1 MSYIEIKNLTKSY
14 GDNVVLKDLSLKM
27 KEGTLNTLL
36 GPSGSGK
43 STLLRSIAGLEAIDS
58 GQVIIDGRDVTNA
71 EPKDRNLG
79 MVFQHYALFP
89 NLNVLDNVK
98 FGLNIKGRESAEE
111 IEQRAQKMVHLVG
124 LSGKEKSYPKELSGG
139 QQQRVALA
147 RSLVT
152 EPDVLLLD
160 EPLSALDAQIRL
172 ELRQQIKEIQQELGI
187 TVILVTHDQE
197 EAMTMSEKIF
207 VMDNGNIEQEG
218 SPSEIYRHPIS
229 TFVADFIGSHN
240 LYTQEQF
247 KKITGEEGPEARLLA
262 IRPETLTGI
271 LPDTDY
277 YTIPVMVK
285 RSSMLGSVLRFFLE
299 VHGEEII
306 MDQLNRSMYFRAEGS
321 KFNLYLPKED
331 LISIH

>member
-1 MSYIEIKNLTKSY
+1 MPYIEIKRLTKSY
-14 GDNVVLKDLSLKM
+14 GENTVLKDLSLEM

-43 STLLRSIAGLEAIDS
+43 STLLRSIAGLEDIDE
-58 GQVIIDGRDVTNA
+58 GQVIIDGKDITEL
-71 EPKDRNLG
+71 EPRERNLG

-89 NLNVLDNVK
+89 NMNVLDNVK
-98 FGLNIKGRESAEE
+98 FGLDMKG
-111 IEQRAQKMVHLVG
+111 IRADEKNRRAKEMIQLVG
-124 LSGKEKSYPKELSGG
+124 LSEKEEAYPKELSGG

-160 EPLSALDAQIRL
+160 EPLSALDAQIRI
-172 ELRQQIKEIQQELGI
+172 ELRQQIKDIQQKLGI
-187 TVILVTHDQE
+187 TIILVTHDQE

-207 VMDNGNIEQEG
+207 VMESGNIEQEG
-218 SPSEIYRHPIS
+218 SPSEIYRHPVS

-247 KKITGEEGPEARLLA
+247 KKITGENAPEARLLA

-271 LPDTDY
+271 LPSTDY
-277 YTIPVMVK
+277 YTIPVKVK

-299 VHGEEII
+299 VNGEEII
-306 MDQLNRSMYFRAEGS
+306 MDQLNRSMYFREDDS
-321 KFNLYLPKED
+321 EFELYLPKED
-331 LISIH
+331 LIFIR